1 MISHIDIF
9 LKRLDSLSHD
19 IHDNLS
25 QLVQINQNESI
36 DDAKY
41 ESSKVIRD
49 INKQLLSYKEYLQI
63 LHNRLGHSKSDTA
76 VYDQYHSKYVFLKSK
91 TRDFHLYS
99 HKLNNEIIHK
109 QRIERYSLDEKDT
122 FPDSNSQESAREQLF
137 AHRSK
142 KIQEAKETS
151 VNEQILKSNKS
162 ITTSLQ
168 TSRQLLSTSVLQSEL
183 NIDSLDQQTKDLRR
197 LNEDFLKFNDLLAR
211 SRQIVKFIEKQDK
224 SDRRRIYLSIGFF
237 LLCCSWVVYK
247 RILRTPLRLL
257 LWSFFKIF
265 RIFNW
270 LFVSSDSLEKM
281 GTEEILT
288 AIMASSI
295 STESIESIGTV
306 IESSVTLETSETISD
321 TILSMVSEVS
331 DVVSSVVSFIESP
344 VLTTTERL
352 MDEL

>member
-76 VYDQYHSKYVFLKSK
+76 VYDQYHSN
-91 TRDFHLYS
+91 

>member
-9 LKRLDSLSHD
+9 LKRLDLLLHD

-41 ESSKVIRD
+41 ELSKVIRD

-122 FPDSNSQESAREQLF
+122 FPDLNSQESAREQLF

-151 VNEQILKSNKS
+151 VNEQILKLNKL

-183 NIDSLDQQTKDLRR
+183 NIDLLDQQTKDLRR

-270 LFVSSDSLEKM
+270 LFVSLDSLEKM

-321 TILSMVSEVS
+321 TILLMVSEVS